1 MIEMSLQED
10 HSPRL
15 TGWRR
20 AWIADGRSSRRAV
33 YRRGVAILALLL
45 TLSIGVPSTAG
56 AQVPTVT
63 STRHERVRTPG
74 EYAIVVSIP
83 PVAVAQSITVSA
95 GNQVQRNVQIG
106 PSTVHLAFHV
116 NVPHRSY
123 SVLATSKGTPVHF
136 TVAEA
141 LQQSPS
147 GATGPSGTTGQT
159 GATGASSPTG
169 VVDIGPP
176 NGPYSTLVWSDEFN
190 GPSGSPPNPVNW
202 TADDYGACGTGTLS
216 TPTQDLANGSL
227 NGAGDLAISA
237 LAGPAGGYSSASLD
251 SYGKFSFEYGRLA
264 ARIEEPA
271 GVGLCAQFW
280 LLGNSATLGP
290 DCWPNCGEIDVHEAL
305 GNFPLQAD
313 AFLHG
318 PVPNQPGYQQW
329 GSSIDSALPLTSG
342 FHTYGITWRPNKI
355 TWTLDGVPWVTAT
368 PRSLTTGSTWAFN
381 GNPFHIILDLAVG
394 GWPGPPNASTKFPAT
409 MLVDWIRLYQ

>member
-1 MIEMSLQED
+1 M
-10 HSPRL
+10 
-15 TGWRR
+15 
-20 AWIADGRSSRRAV
+20 
-33 YRRGVAILALLL
+33 
-45 TLSIGVPSTAG
+45 
-56 AQVPTVT
+56 T

-176 NGPYSTLVWSDEFN
+176 TGPYSTLVWSDEFN

-216 TPTQDLANGSL
+216 DADRSWLDAWFMERVFPVVTPLAVDPAHPFPFISNFGL
-227 NGAGDLAISA
+227 VLA
-237 LAGPAGGYSSASLD
+237 
-251 SYGKFSFEYGRLA
+251 
-264 ARIEEPA
+264 
-271 GVGLCAQFW
+271 
-280 LLGNSATLGP
+280 LL
-290 DCWPNCGEIDVHEAL
+290 EIDRYIFGAFERFVMRAPPHSGEGVNLTAWFAVL
-305 GNFPLQAD
+305 VVVVLSEVFREGARLRRD
-313 AFLHG
+313 AE
-318 PVPNQPGYQQW
+318 
-329 GSSIDSALPLTSG
+329 LT
-342 FHTYGITWRPNKI
+342 I
-355 TWTLDGVPWVTAT
+355 
-368 PRSLTTGSTWAFN
+368 
-381 GNPFHIILDLAVG
+381 
-394 GWPGPPNASTKFPAT
+394 
-409 MLVDWIRLYQ
+409 